1 MMAQSAGLNRQ
12 RSDNS
17 DAALITPVKIWLQ
30 FARLGSASRHEVLLI
45 MNLTAF
51 LDVDAIRLDLSASNK
66 RQLLN
71 QMAQIAASRLSLD
84 PSMIADAV
92 GERERLGS
100 TGFGGGVAI
109 PHGKLADLDRVYAL
123 VARLAQPI
131 DYKAIDGAPVDL
143 VFLLLSPPDAGAEH
157 LKALAAVSRLV
168 RNASTIE
175 KIRGARTHDAL
186 AAVLLHAEERDA
198 A

>member
-1 MMAQSAGLNRQ
+1 MILSQ
-12 RSDNS
+12 
-17 DAALITPVKIWLQ
+17 
-30 FARLGSASRHEVLLI
+30 
-45 MNLTAF
+45 F
-51 LDVDAIRLDLSASNK
+51 LDFEAIRIDLTVNNK

-71 QMAQIAASRLSLD
+71 QLAQVAGARLSLD
-84 PSMIADAV
+84 PGLIAESI

-109 PHGKLADLDRVYAL
+109 PHGKLAGLDRVYAL
-123 VARLAQPI
+123 VARLSTPVE
-131 DYKAIDGAPVDL
+131 YKAIDGGKIDL

-168 RNASTIE
+168 RHAATVE
-175 KIRGARTHDAL
+175 KLRGARSRDAL
-186 AAVLLHAEERDA
+186 AAVLLGVDERDA

>member
-1 MMAQSAGLNRQ
+1 MQLSQ
-12 RSDNS
+12 
-17 DAALITPVKIWLQ
+17 
-30 FARLGSASRHEVLLI
+30 
-45 MNLTAF
+45 F
-51 LDVDAIRLDLSASNK
+51 LDFDAIRVDLSAGNK

-71 QMAQIAASRLSLD
+71 QLSQIAAARLSVD
-84 PSMIADAV
+84 PSAIADSIA
-92 GERERLGS
+92 ERERLGS

-109 PHGKLADLDRVYAL
+109 PHGKLPQLDRVYAL
-123 VARLAQPI
+123 VARLAAPL

-168 RNASTIE
+168 RNGTTLE
-175 KIRGARTHDAL
+175 KMRGARSRDAL
-186 AAVLLHAEERDA
+186 AAVLLGAEERDA